1 MCVCVHGGCG
11 LRGRGGGAF
20 ALIAVKDSASV
31 KEDVP
36 SPSLIGKCKRAGLDS
51 KDSGKDPSG
60 QAVRKM
66 HK

>member
-1 MCVCVHGGCG
+1 MVGAGCG
-11 LRGRGGGAF
+11 AGGGEAF

-51 KDSGKDPSG
+51 KDTGKDPSG